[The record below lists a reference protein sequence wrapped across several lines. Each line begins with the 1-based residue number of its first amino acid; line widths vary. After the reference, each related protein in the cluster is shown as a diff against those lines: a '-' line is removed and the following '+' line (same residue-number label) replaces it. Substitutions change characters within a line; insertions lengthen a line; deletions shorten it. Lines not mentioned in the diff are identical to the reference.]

1 MAKRSYATGRLYAV
15 VDRGGRARLVRLLV
29 GRPHAHDDRRPASPE
44 RAMTRASA
52 VRPDI
57 YRAGCAMAETLP
69 DFPSALLAA
78 TPSPTADP
86 TTVRYLGSKARV
98 VDDIVEIIGPPRAS
112 DSRLVDGFAG
122 TGIVASRAADAGWSV
137 HVNDHLLSAVCI
149 ATARLVSPE
158 EASFAALG
166 GYEAA
171 VEELNALPGTA
182 GFFWSEY
189 SPGSVAERLYF
200 TEENARKIDAIRD
213 LIQIWVAAGKISQI
227 ERRLLVADLISACA
241 RVANTAGTYGCFLT
255 YWTRNALDAIR
266 LEPRSLRATS
276 VTWDSS
282 CDDVAKLQLAER
294 DVVYL
299 DPPYTKRQY
308 AAYYHVNE
316 TLAHGD
322 HPRVGGKTGLR
333 PWQDRASDYC
343 YKRRALNA
351 LTTLI
356 AAVPARRIF
365 LSYSSEGHVALDA
378 LRAGLEEFAEVEV
391 HELGRVGRYRPNAV
405 ASAAADDVTEVLLAV
420 NKPLQD

>member
-1 MAKRSYATGRLYAV
+1 
-15 VDRGGRARLVRLLV
+15 
-29 GRPHAHDDRRPASPE
+29 
-44 RAMTRASA
+44 
-52 VRPDI
+52 
-57 YRAGCAMAETLP
+57 MAETLP
-69 DFPSALLAA
+69 DFPPALIAA

-86 TTVRYLGSKARV
+86 TTVRYLGSKTRV

-112 DSRLVDGFAG
+112 DGRLIDGFAG

-149 ATARLVSPE
+149 ASARLVAAE

-171 VEELNALPGTA
+171 IEQLNALPGTA

-189 SPGSVAERLYF
+189 SPGSVAQRLYF
-200 TEENARKIDAIRD
+200 TKENARKIDAMRD
-213 LIQIWVAAGKISQI
+213 LIQIWVAAGKVSQI
-227 ERRLLVADLISACA
+227 ERRLLIADLISACA

-255 YWTRNALDAIR
+255 YWTRSALEPIR
-266 LEPRSLRATS
+266 LEPRSLRTTS
-276 VTWDSS
+276 VPWGFS
-282 CDDVAKLQLAER
+282 CDDVANVPVKEH

-322 HPRVGGKTGLR
+322 HPDVGGKTGLR

-356 AAVPARRIF
+356 AAIPARQVF

-378 LRAGLEEFAEVEV
+378 LRAGLEEFAEVKL
-391 HELGRVGRYRPNAV
+391 HELARVGRYRPNPV
-405 ASAAADDVTEVLLAV
+405 ASAAADDVTEVLLDV
-420 NKPLQD
+420 SKPLQD